1 MKNWVVY
8 FALFVVSVASLAP
21 NMQGMQLMKL
31 PNLISHVEDH
41 FGADWTFSEL
51 KSFVS
56 EHYQSKNL
64 PNDKEHKSLPF
75 KSVVGT
81 SLTIAIQN
89 TSPVVIEISTHVAEK
104 TSTAFFNL
112 TNPTRD
118 CSKAI
123 WTPPQLS

>member
-8 FALFVVSVASLAP
+8 ISLFFVSVASLAP
-21 NMQGMQLMKL
+21 NMQGMQLIKL
-31 PNLISHVEDH
+31 PNLVSHVEYH
-41 FGADWTFSEL
+41 FGADWTFTEL
-51 KSFVS
+51 KSFLT
-56 EHYQSKNL
+56 EHYQSNNL

-75 KSVVGT
+75 KSSVGT

-89 TSPVVIEISTHVAEK
+89 TNPVLISISSLSENKNT
-104 TSTAFFNL
+104 TAFFNL